1 LGEVTFE
8 EEPKKPTELSIQ
20 KMKLSKIL
28 NLVAVAVIV
37 AFTAVGCKKGL
48 QKPTPLPGQG
58 FSLYGNEKPSGPIDT
73 AGTKTGPDLS
83 APPVNPP
90 ITPATGNQEP
100 PVTTGN
106 QVVPKANTIP
116 ETANGIAA
124 STKDLGQWQ
133 AAAEQ
138 PFSTETVYFEFDKSN
153 VKPSEIP
160 KLQRVANGMKNY
172 QGKAIRV
179 EGHCDERG
187 TEEYN
192 RALGERRALSIRE
205 HLVRL
210 GVDANII
217 DTISYGED
225 KPKDPGHNEAAFKQ
239 NRRGEFVLLVPPG
252 KQ

>member
-1 LGEVTFE
+1 
-8 EEPKKPTELSIQ
+8 
-20 KMKLSKIL
+20 MKLSKIL
-28 NLVAVAVIV
+28 NLAAVLALV
-37 AFTAVGCKKGL
+37 AFSTVGCRRGL
-48 QKPTPLPGQG
+48 QKPTPLPGNQ
-58 FSLYGNEKPSGPIDT
+58 FGPVGTDTPGKLIDT
-73 AGTKTGPDLS
+73 HPTTPDTAL
-83 APPVNPP
+83 PVNPQ
-90 ITPATGNQEP
+90 N
-100 PVTTGN
+100 
-106 QVVPKANTIP
+106 NTIP
-116 ETANGIAA
+116 LTGGPDANSGNTGITGAPLPKSNPNPDNGTGIAA
-124 STKDLGQWQ
+124 STKDLGTWQ

-138 PFSTETVYFEFDKSN
+138 PFSTETVYFDFDKSN
-153 VKPSEIP
+153 VRPSEIP

-225 KPKDPGHNEAAFKQ
+225 KPKDSSHNEAAFSK
-239 NRRGEFVLLVPPG
+239 NRRGEFILLNPPG
-252 KQ
+252 KP

>member
-1 LGEVTFE
+1 MYE
-8 EEPKKPTELSIQ
+8 EEPKQPKELSIQ

-58 FSLYGNEKPSGPIDT
+58 LSRFGDEKPSGVIDT
-73 AGTKTGPDLS
+73 AGTKTTPDFP
-83 APPVNPP
+83 APPVNP
-90 ITPATGNQEP
+90 GNP
-100 PVTTGN
+100 GTTGT
-106 QVVPKANTIP
+106 QETPLAPGTPVPKVSTIP
-116 ETANGIAA
+116 ETPNGIAA

-138 PFSTETVYFEFDKSN
+138 PFSTETVYFDFDKSN

-252 KQ
+252 RQ

>member
-1 LGEVTFE
+1 MYE
-8 EEPKKPTELSIQ
+8 EEPKQPKELSIQ

-58 FSLYGNEKPSGPIDT
+58 LSRFGDEKPSGVIDT
-73 AGTKTGPDLS
+73 TGTKPTQDIS
-83 APPVNPP
+83 TPPLNPP
-90 ITPATGNQEP
+90 INP
-100 PVTTGN
+100 PVVTQEGPTSNPLIRPPVVHDTGS
-106 QVVPKANTIP
+106 
-116 ETANGIAA
+116 GIAA

-138 PFSTETVYFEFDKSN
+138 PFSTETVYFDFDKSN

-210 GVDANII
+210 GIDANII

-252 KQ
+252 RQ

>member
-1 LGEVTFE
+1 LGKVTFT
-8 EEPKKPTELSIQ
+8 EEPKQLKELSIQ
-20 KMKLSKIL
+20 KMKLSKIF
-28 NLVAVAVIV
+28 NLVAIAAVV
-37 AFTAVGCKKGL
+37 AFSAVGCKKGL
-48 QKPTPLPGQG
+48 QNTTPLPNQG
-58 FSLYGNEKPSGPIDT
+58 LSRFGDDKPSGPIDT
-73 AGTKTGPDLS
+73 TGTKNNTDIS
-83 APPVNPP
+83 APPIVPP
-90 ITPATGNQEP
+90 ANL
-100 PVTTGN
+100 TTGGTDTTGTTGTPL
-106 QVVPKANTIP
+106 PKSNLPDNGSGIP
-116 ETANGIAA
+116 A
-124 STKDLGQWQ
+124 STQDLGQWQ

-160 KLQRVANGMKNY
+160 KLQHVANGMKNY
-172 QGKAIRV
+172 KGKAIRV

-225 KPKDPGHNEAAFKQ
+225 RPKDPGHNEAAFAK

-252 KQ
+252 KP

>member
-1 LGEVTFE
+1 
-8 EEPKKPTELSIQ
+8 
-20 KMKLSKIL
+20 MKLSKIL
-28 NLVAVAVIV
+28 NLVAVAALVTV
-37 AFTAVGCKKGL
+37 SAVGCRKGL
-48 QKPTPLPGQG
+48 QKATPLPNQALATFGDETPKPLIDTTSKTPPNLDAG
-58 FSLYGNEKPSGPIDT
+58 PVVNPGNISTPLPSDSGPGAVGT
-73 AGTKTGPDLS
+73 ALPKPPTVPENSTGLP
-83 APPVNPP
+83 
-90 ITPATGNQEP
+90 
-100 PVTTGN
+100 
-106 QVVPKANTIP
+106 
-116 ETANGIAA
+116 A
-124 STKDLGQWQ
+124 STKDLGLWE

-138 PFSTETVYFEFDKSN
+138 PFRSETVYFEFDKSN

-210 GVDANII
+210 GVDANLI

-225 KPKDPGHNEAAFKQ
+225 RPADPAHNDAAYEK
-239 NRRGEFVLLVPPG
+239 NRRGEFILLKPPG
-252 KQ
+252 TP